1 MKRKEQRTTKDSTK
15 RIGYLRVST
24 EEQKPDR
31 QIEGLKPYCDFM
43 HIERLS
49 AVAKKRPV
57 FERVI
62 QELKRGDTFVVWDLD
77 RAFRSTLDALTQTK
91 RLKERGIE
99 FKVVTMNIDTSD
111 PMGEFFFTVVA
122 AFAQLERRTIS
133 KRTKEGLKAA
143 RKRGKRLGRPPAMT
157 KCQLLAAKLK
167 IETGEASIAEV
178 AALNGVHPWTVT
190 RAIKRLEL

>member
-1 MKRKEQRTTKDSTK
+1 MSRNTK

-31 QIEGLKPYCDFM
+31 QVDGLKSHCDIL
-43 HIERLS
+43 HIEKLS

-57 FERVI
+57 FDRI
-62 QELKRGDTFVVWDLD
+62 LSQLKRGDTLVVWDLD

-91 RLKERGIE
+91 LLKERGVE
-99 FKVVTMNIDTSD
+99 FQVVTMNIDTSE

-133 KRTKEGLKAA
+133 KRTKEGLRAA
-143 RKRGKRLGRPPAMT
+143 VKRGKRLGRPPSMSKRQLIAAM
-157 KCQLLAAKLK
+157 LK
-167 IETGEASIAEV
+167 IDSGEATIAEI
-178 AALNGVHPWTVT
+178 AAMNGVHPWTVT
-190 RAIKRLEL
+190 RAIKRLETEDS

>member
-1 MKRKEQRTTKDSTK
+1 MERNTNRTNK

-31 QIEGLKPYCDFM
+31 QIDGLKPYCDFL
-43 HIERLS
+43 HLERLS

-57 FERVI
+57 FEKVLSQLR
-62 QELKRGDTFVVWDLD
+62 RGDTLVVWDLD

-91 RLKERGIE
+91 NLKERGVE
-99 FKVVTMNIDTSD
+99 FQVVTMNIDTSE

-143 RKRGKRLGRPPAMT
+143 RKRGKRLGRPPSMS
-157 KCQLLAAKLK
+157 KGQLISAKQK
-167 IETGEASIAEV
+167 IANKEATLEEI

-190 RAIKRLEL
+190 RAIKRLEESGC

>member
-1 MKRKEQRTTKDSTK
+1 MK

-31 QIEGLKPYCDFM
+31 QIDGLKPFCDIL
-43 HIERLS
+43 HIEKIS

-57 FERVI
+57 FDRVLN
-62 QELKRGDTFVVWDLD
+62 QLSCGDTLVVWDLD

-91 RLKERGIE
+91 YLKERGIE
-99 FKVVTMNIDTSD
+99 FKIITMNIDTSE

-143 RKRGKRLGRPPAMT
+143 KKRGKRLGRPPAMT
-157 KCQLLAAKLK
+157 PKQVLSAIQK
-167 IETGEASIAEV
+167 IENKEATIEEI
-178 AALNGVHPWTVT
+178 AALNDVHPWTVT
-190 RAIKRLEL
+190 RSIRRLENA

>member
-1 MKRKEQRTTKDSTK
+1 MKRKEQRTTK

-24 EEQKPDR
+24 EDQKPDR
-31 QIEGLKPYCDFM
+31 QIDGLKPYCDFV
-43 HIERLS
+43 HIEKLS

-57 FERVI
+57 FDRVLNN
-62 QELKRGDTFVVWDLD
+62 LKRGDTLVVWDLD

-91 RLKERGIE
+91 LLKDRGIE
-99 FKVVTMNIDTSD
+99 FQVVTMNIDTSE
-111 PMGEFFFTVVA
+111 PLGEFFFTVVA

-143 RKRGKRLGRPPAMT
+143 KKRGKRLGRPPAMS
-157 KCQLLAAKLK
+157 KRQLISAKLK
-167 IETGEASIAEV
+167 IETGEATVAEI

-190 RAIKRLEL
+190 RSIKRL

>member
-1 MKRKEQRTTKDSTK
+1 MK

-31 QIEGLKPYCDFM
+31 QIDGLKPYCDIL
-43 HIERLS
+43 HIEKLS
-49 AVAKKRPV
+49 AVAKKRPI
-57 FERVI
+57 FERV
-62 QELKRGDTFVVWDLD
+62 LNNLSHGDTLVVWDLD

-91 RLKERGIE
+91 HLKERGID
-99 FKVVTMNIDTSD
+99 FQIVTMNIDTSE

-133 KRTKEGLKAA
+133 KRTKEGLRAA
-143 RKRGKRLGRPPAMT
+143 VKRGKRLGRPPSMNAS
-157 KCQLLAAKLK
+157 QVLAAMQK
-167 IETGEASIAEV
+167 IETKEATIEEI

-190 RAIKRLEL
+190 RSIKRLEEAGSSKGK

>member
-1 MKRKEQRTTKDSTK
+1 MERNTNRTNK

-31 QIEGLKPYCDFM
+31 QIDGLKPYCDFL
-43 HIERLS
+43 HLERLS

-57 FERVI
+57 FEKVLS
-62 QELKRGDTFVVWDLD
+62 QLKHGDTLVVWDLD
-77 RAFRSTLDALTQTK
+77 RAFRSTLDALTQTEN
-91 RLKERGIE
+91 LKERGID
-99 FKVVTMNIDTSD
+99 FQVVTMNIDTSE

-143 RKRGKRLGRPPAMT
+143 RKRGKRLGRPPSMS
-157 KCQLLAAKLK
+157 KGQLIAAKQK
-167 IETGEASIAEV
+167 IANKEATIEEI

-190 RAIKRLEL
+190 RAIKRLKKEDC